1 MALWW
6 QWLSSSRNSSKTE
19 RIAWTAFDAAFSVVT
34 SRLSAAALALVL
46 ASWACPLGAK
56 PLNVGL
62 AGEAPFVIRNGQLQE
77 GISLDVWKSLA
88 SDNDLEYRLIPQSNP
103 EQGLE
108 AVEQG
113 RLDLLIGPISITAS
127 RLARPEI
134 DFTQPYFFARAGVLL
149 PMKAPTLFSRFQVL
163 FGWAAISSL
172 LLLLAILVAVGGLI
186 WLAERRQNSS
196 QFPQAVVPGV
206 TNGMWFALVTLT
218 TVGYGDKAPV
228 TRLGKGI
235 TSAWMVIS
243 LIAVSSITAG
253 LASAFTLFL
262 SGVSDEGIR
271 SAEALKEVR
280 VGVVAGTSGEE
291 IAKRGS
297 MRTVPVASLVEAIA
311 LLEQGDVEAVVF
323 DRPAIRYHLK
333 KHPERKVRL
342 APFTLAEE
350 TYGFALPADSP
361 LRTPLDVSVLKM
373 QRASEIELITKRYLF

>member
-34 SRLSAAALALVL
+34 SRLSAAAVALVL

-113 RLDLLIGPISITAS
+113 RLDLLIGPLSITAS

-262 SGVSDEGIR
+262 SGASDEGIR
-271 SAEALKEVR
+271 SAEGLKQVR
-280 VGVVAGTSGEE
+280 VGVVEGTSGEE
-291 IAKRGS
+291 LAKRGS
-297 MRTVPVASLVEAIA
+297 MRTVPAASLKEAVA

-333 KHPERKVRL
+333 NHPELKVRL
-342 APFTLAEE
+342 APFTLGEE

-373 QRASEIELITKRYLF
+373 QRASEVELISKRYLF